1 MLPKVENR
9 FLSPAPRILLRFFQK
24 VSSGGPDSQRD
35 LTTAAPEHVP
45 TPSLGPEP
53 TSHLLEIL
61 KPEASLPTSGTHVT
75 SGVFSL
81 Q

>member
-1 MLPKVENR
+1 MLPKVKNR
-9 FLSPAPRILLRFFQK
+9 FLSPAPRILLWFFQK

-45 TPSLGPEP
+45 TPLGPEP

-61 KPEASLPTSGTHVT
+61 KPEASLLMSGTCVT